1 MLDFTKEE
9 LVKYLQDLDL
19 PQPSI
24 LFENPDY
31 FTAIIGVDLNT
42 GSVIYDYN
50 KMIEFLMET
59 DDMDRIEA
67 IEFIEY
73 NTVRSIPYFDGGVK
87 PTINYSIED
96 MILI

>member
-1 MLDFTKEE
+1 MLDFTKEQ
-9 LVKYLQDLDL
+9 LVKYLQDLEL

-24 LFENPDY
+24 LFESPDY
-31 FTAIIGVDLNT
+31 FTAIVGVDLNT

-59 DDMDRIEA
+59 DGMEEIEA

-73 NTVRSIPYFDGGVK
+73 NTVRAIPYFVEGVR
-87 PTINYSIED
+87 PTIVYSIND
-96 MILI
+96 LNIG